1 MITGKE
7 FARRRRDLMAMMEKN
22 SIAIVT
28 TASERVRSR
37 DTYFPYRQDS
47 NFFYL
52 TGFTEPEAA
61 LVLMPGRPQG
71 EFIMFCRERDR
82 TQQHERLRGRLGRRR
97 NEVQR
102 DLPARASRELC
113 S

>member
-7 FARRRRDLMAMMEKN
+7 FDRRRRDLMAMMEKN

-61 LVLMPGRPQG
+61 LVLIPGRPQG

-82 TQQHERLRGRLGRRR
+82 
-97 NEVQR
+97 
-102 DLPARASRELC
+102 AREIWDGYAQGQKEPKRILAPIMRFQ
-113 S
+113 